1 MKQNILMLSP
11 ICVGLL
17 TLGGVLIGIGWMQ
30 AVAFLQ
36 TTPRLRNSVDMDRYK
51 QIARF
56 SMLGS
61 LALVVLML
69 VPLLVLMI
77 VPASPMY
84 RLVGLVVPVLLGIGG
99 AQFKEKE
106 TAMQETGADTPELA
120 MERDRVTRSWVKK
133 MFPDF

>member
-1 MKQNILMLSP
+1 MKQTIMMLSP

-17 TLGGVLIGIGWMQ
+17 TLGGALIGLGWMQ

-36 TTPRLRNSVDMDRYK
+36 TTPRLRNNADMERYK
-51 QIARF
+51 RIARF

-61 LALVVLML
+61 LVLILLML

-84 RLVGLVVPVLLGIGG
+84 RLVGLVVPILLGIGG

-106 TAMQETGADTPELA
+106 TAMQETEADTPELA
-120 MERDRVTRSWVKK
+120 MERDRVTHSWVKK